1 MTTQYQCF
9 SGVFSVVSVEKTT
22 AFFRSFCNALT
33 VKTLQ
38 NQRESRIYGQIYGR
52 GFYLL
57 KY

>member
-9 SGVFSVVSVEKTT
+9 SGVFSVVSGEKTT
-22 AFFRSFCNALT
+22 AFFSSFCNALT
-33 VKTLQ
+33 VKMLQ
-38 NQRESRIYGQIYGR
+38 NQRELRIYGQSSLS